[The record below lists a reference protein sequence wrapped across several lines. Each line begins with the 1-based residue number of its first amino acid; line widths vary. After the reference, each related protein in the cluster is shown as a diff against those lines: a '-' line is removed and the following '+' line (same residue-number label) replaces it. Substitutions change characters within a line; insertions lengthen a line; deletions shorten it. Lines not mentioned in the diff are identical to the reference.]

1 MKTTFMFLLS
11 LTLLSQLISC
21 SSRKFV
27 KEEVCSPSS
36 LAYLKAT
43 KGREKGPQ
51 MTHALER
58 QLIAS
63 KEEMQNC
70 YNEFYARTGMSEF
83 QTCLVVGVDVTGMMD
98 FYHFSSQ
105 DIHSDQKFIQCA
117 VRVTKRIPWWQYG
130 TNYTVLQT
138 YNFEGK

>member
-1 MKTTFMFLLS
+1 MKTTFMLLVI
-11 LTLLSQLISC
+11 LTLLGQLTSC

-36 LAYLKAT
+36 LAYLKSA

-51 MTHALER
+51 MTQALER
-58 QLIAS
+58 QLLATKQEIQS
-63 KEEMQNC
+63 C
-70 YNEFYARTGMSEF
+70 YDEFYARTDTSEF

-98 FYHFSSQ
+98 YYHFSSQ
-105 DIHSDQKFIQCA
+105 DIQSDKKFIQCA